1 MVGISRTI
9 AIQKQ
14 VLEERLAS
22 LTAQFMLVNRQM
34 NSERDAR
41 SRYLLETQSKELLE
55 ESKLVERELEEL
67 ESSDNNLNQ
76 IYLNIKESL
85 PEIDFKE
92 AIKIVEIVTQQY
104 RFSSNGG
111 AALFLLENSYSMA
124 GYLFIDKIR
133 EEFKRKTGHFKYIKV
148 DLSSSSS
155 YDEYGLLER
164 VAGYLKIQCKS
175 ISNVREFGAEI
186 IQKICQ
192 SLQSGSIVFIEIN
205 KWDCLQSQESIIPW
219 FVDNFWIPLIQESK
233 VFIKDKE
240 LRRVKFVTVIDS
252 EYQLST
258 ECNNLPYYCCGDS
271 FDYQKILKLPLN
283 QWQQDDIQEWLEI
296 YTGLPASKIDAI
308 ARNIY
313 LKTMNGIP
321 FMVCGALQQEL
332 NQKLTQ

>member
-1 MVGISRTI
+1 LI
-9 AIQKQ
+9 K
-14 VLEERLAS
+14 LE
-22 LTAQFMLVNRQM
+22 
-34 NSERDAR
+34 
-41 SRYLLETQSKELLE
+41 K
-55 ESKLVERELEEL
+55 
-67 ESSDNNLNQ
+67 NLNEKQ
-76 IYLNIKESL
+76 DILN
-85 PEIDFKE
+85 
-92 AIKIVEIVTQQY
+92 T
-104 RFSSNGG
+104 
-111 AALFLLENSYSMA
+111 
-124 GYLFIDKIR
+124 
-133 EEFKRKTGHFKYIKV
+133 
-148 DLSSSSS
+148 SS

-175 ISNVREFGAEI
+175 IPNIKEYGAEI
-186 IQKICQ
+186 IKKICQ

-233 VFIKDKE
+233 IFIKEKE
-240 LRRVKFVTVIDS
+240 LRRVKFVTVIDLES
-252 EYQLST
+252 QLST

-296 YTGLPASKIDAI
+296 YTGLSASKIDAI

-321 FMVCGALQQEL
+321 YMVCGALEQEL